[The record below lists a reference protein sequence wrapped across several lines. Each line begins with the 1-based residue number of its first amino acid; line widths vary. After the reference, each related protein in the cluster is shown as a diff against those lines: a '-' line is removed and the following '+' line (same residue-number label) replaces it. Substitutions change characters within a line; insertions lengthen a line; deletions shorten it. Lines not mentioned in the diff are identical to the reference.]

1 MNALEKVLAEL
12 ATLDLVLVDP
22 AALADRL
29 ARISADLYAI
39 ADIPHDTHTPLDWPK
54 TCPCCA
60 RRFAESSW
68 NSLKLRGYVGAFQ
81 ANGRRYAVQLRDC
94 VCGSTI
100 GLETELPMVK
110 APSPASRVKC
120 NACKDTGVTPPKP
133 RPTPPLSVQVERLH
147 VERLAASYIE
157 NAKASKCTCR
167 GLSRDPDDLPNHELS
182 CPLSSF

>member
-22 AALADRL
+22 AALAARL

-100 GLETELPMVK
+100 GLETELPMIK
-110 APSPASRVKC
+110 PPSPAS
-120 NACKDTGVTPPKP
+120 
-133 RPTPPLSVQVERLH
+133 H
-147 VERLAASYIE
+147 IE
-157 NAKASKCTCR
+157 KTKASRCTCR